1 MKHLCLNCEKAGMV
15 RGKKDKVVEYRGKQ
29 VTIAAVD
36 GWHCPAC
43 GECEFS
49 RGEGKRYAATM
60 EQLRAA
66 IDMHESSELAR
77 IRKKLKLTQKEAA
90 AFAGG
95 GVNAFSRY
103 EHGKSKPVAA
113 VVNLFRILDK
123 HPELLDEIR

>member
-1 MKHLCLNCEKAGMV
+1 MKHLCLNCEKADMV

-29 VTIAAVD
+29 ITVYAVD

-43 GECEFS
+43 GECEFA
-49 RGEGKRYAATM
+49 RGEGKRYAASV
-60 EQLRAA
+60 EQLREAV
-66 IDMHESSELAR
+66 DKQESAELAR
-77 IRKKLKLTQKEAA
+77 IRKKLKLSQKEAA
-90 AFAGG
+90 VIAGG

-123 HPELLDEIR
+123 HPELVEEIR

>member
-1 MKHLCLNCEKAGMV
+1 MV

-29 VTIAAVD
+29 ITVAAVG

-49 RGEGKRYAATM
+49 RGEGKRYAAAV
-60 EQLRAA
+60 EQLREAT
-66 IDMHESSELAR
+66 DKQESAELAR
-77 IRKKLKLTQKEAA
+77 IRKKLKLSQKQAA
-90 AFAGG
+90 AITGG

-123 HPELLDEIR
+123 HPELMGEIL

>member
-1 MKHLCLNCEKAGMV
+1 MKHLCLNCEKADMV

-29 VTIAAVD
+29 ITIAAVD

-49 RGEGKRYAATM
+49 SGEGKRYAAAM
-60 EQLRAA
+60 ERLREA
-66 IDMHESSELAR
+66 IDKQESVELAR
-77 IRKKLKLTQKEAA
+77 IRKKLKLSQKQAA
-90 AFAGG
+90 AIAGG

-103 EHGKSKPVAA
+103 ENGKAKPVAA

-123 HPELLDEIR
+123 HPELVNEIR

>member
-1 MKHLCLNCEKAGMV
+1 MKHLCLNCEKADMV

-29 VTIAAVD
+29 ITIAAVD

-49 RGEGKRYAATM
+49 RGEGKRYAAAV
-60 EQLRAA
+60 ERLREA
-66 IDMHESSELAR
+66 IDKLESVELAR
-77 IRKKLKLTQKEAA
+77 IRKKLKLSQKQAA
-90 AFAGG
+90 AIAGG

-103 EHGKSKPVAA
+103 ENGKAKPVAA

-123 HPELLDEIR
+123 HPELVNEIR